1 MAALPAGNMRLMFKT
16 VRKVSKLNSR
26 MVSLGFR
33 KADFGRILWNAVLT
47 G

>member
-26 MVSLGFR
+26 EWYPLASEKQILAGFCGML
-33 KADFGRILWNAVLT
+33 F
-47 G
+47 